1 MAAENCFVTQATLSM
16 MIKKL
21 EQELDVVIFDRSKH
35 PVLPTD
41 IGKHIIE
48 QARTVV
54 QEANRLLTM
63 ARNSQEEI
71 AGELR
76 LGIIPTLAPYLLPSF
91 LSPFLTKYPQLRL
104 QIFELTT
111 EQIVEK
117 LEQQQLDVGILA
129 TPLNRNTLRETP
141 LFYEEFAVYASPR
154 EGIIDKEFV
163 LPGDIDINRLWL
175 LEEGHCLRSQVVNLC
190 ELRNRDKSL
199 QQLEFAAGSID
210 TLIRMVDANQGITI
224 LPLLALRDLTS
235 EQRQCVRPFH
245 APAPVREISLVTYR
259 HYLKEKMVEAI
270 QTEILQ
276 SLPPGI
282 STKKAAQVVSI

>member
-1 MAAENCFVTQATLSM
+1 M

-41 IGKHIIE
+41 IGRKIIE
-48 QARTVV
+48 QARVVV
-54 QEANRLLTM
+54 QESNRLQTM
-63 ARNSQEEI
+63 ARDSQEEI

-76 LGIIPTLAPYLLPSF
+76 LGIIPTLAPYLLPLFLSSF
-91 LSPFLTKYPQLRL
+91 LAKYPQLRL
-104 QIFELTT
+104 QVFELTT
-111 EQIVEK
+111 GQIVEK
-117 LEQQQLDVGILA
+117 LEQQQLDVAILA
-129 TPLNRNTLRETP
+129 TPLNRATLRETP

-154 EGIIDKEFV
+154 EGIIEKEYI

-224 LPLLALRDLTS
+224 LPQLALRELS
-235 EQRQCVRPFH
+235 HEQGQCVRPFH

-259 HYLKEKMVEAI
+259 HYLKEKMVEAL
-270 QTEILQ
+270 QAEILSQ
-276 SLPPGI
+276 LP
-282 STKKAAQVVSI
+282 KDVAATQPSQVVPI